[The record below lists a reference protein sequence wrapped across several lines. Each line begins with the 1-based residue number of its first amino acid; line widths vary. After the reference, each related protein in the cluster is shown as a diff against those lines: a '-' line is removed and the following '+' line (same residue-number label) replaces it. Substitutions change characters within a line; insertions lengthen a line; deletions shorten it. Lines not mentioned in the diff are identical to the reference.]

1 MLNFL
6 KKLVREEEGQDFVE
20 YALLLA
26 GVSLTLL
33 TALETLSGGISGL
46 YGRVVDALAA

>member
-20 YALLLA
+20 YALLLT
-26 GVSLTLL
+26 GVSIVLL
-33 TALETLSGGISGL
+33 TGSVALT
-46 YGRVVDALAA
+46 DAVAAAWGTIAAAL